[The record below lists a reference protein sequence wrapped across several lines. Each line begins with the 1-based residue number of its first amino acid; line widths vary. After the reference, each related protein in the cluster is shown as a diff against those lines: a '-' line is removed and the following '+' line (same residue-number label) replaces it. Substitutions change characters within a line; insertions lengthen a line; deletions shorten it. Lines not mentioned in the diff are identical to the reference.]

1 MLSLKEQH
9 IIREI
14 TSKYAPTYVGLFG
27 SYSRNEEQF
36 ESDIDILID
45 FKDNLDLLTI
55 IGIEQ
60 ELEELLGKK
69 VDLITYKS
77 LNNHLKPFIENDLIP
92 LIQ

>member
-14 TSKYAPTYVGLFG
+14 TAKYQPTYVGLFG
-27 SYSRNEEQF
+27 SYSRNEEKLN
-36 ESDIDILID
+36 SDIDILID
-45 FKDNLDLLTI
+45 FKDQLDLLTI

-60 ELEELLGKK
+60 ELEEILGKK

-77 LNNHLKPFIENDLIP
+77 LNKHLKPFIEKDLIP

>member
-27 SYSRNEEQF
+27 SYSRNEEQS

-77 LNNHLKPFIENDLIP
+77 LNKHLKPFIENDLIP

>member
-9 IIREI
+9 IILEI
-14 TSKYAPTYVGLFG
+14 TAKYDPTYVGLFG
-27 SYSRNEEQF
+27 SYSRNEEQP

-77 LNNHLKPFIENDLIP
+77 LNKLLKPFIENDLIP